1 MQSFERH
8 LTIELNYLK
17 DYSEIS
23 GMIKRLTNSY
33 GDDCIYKNGKMKG
46 EILEKIMNALTK
58 KPKRRRSVFKSTVG
72 KKSMKKKSMKKKSMK
87 NKSMKKI

>member
-1 MQSFERH
+1 M
-8 LTIELNYLK
+8 ELSNLK
-17 DYSEIS
+17 NYSEIP

-33 GDDCIYKNGKMKG
+33 GYECIYNKNDKMKG

-58 KPKRRRSVFKSTVG
+58 KPKRRHSVFKSTVG

-87 NKSMKKI
+87 KKSMKKI